1 MKKSFK
7 KVISC
12 ILSAGM
18 ITSSAL
24 ALSVSADET
33 MGAVMH
39 QCPQCSVGVVSDHV
53 TREKEHDETFPCS
66 HYKNGTDVYHVYKIT
81 HTVSCNH
88 CSYENKQVTEEHVL
102 GACNGFGEKK

>member
-7 KVISC
+7 KAISC

-33 MGAVMH
+33 RGAVMH
-39 QCPQCSVGVVSDHV
+39 QCPQCSVGIVSDHE
-53 TREKEHDETFPCS
+53 TREFYRMQNVKCS
-66 HYKNGTDVYHVYKIT
+66 HYTKGEDMCSVYKVT
-81 HTVSCNH
+81 HTASCNH
-88 CSYENKQVTEEHVL
+88 CSFENVTVTYDYVILE
-102 GACNGFGEKK
+102 CNGFGTKK